1 MLSARENRPMTN
13 STDPTASRAPLTRE
27 RVLRAAV
34 VHADTVGLDGLSMR
48 GLAGLL
54 HVAPMALYR
63 HVANRED
70 LIDAMIDSV
79 FGEVV
84 LPSGGTDWK
93 TAMRERA
100 VSLREV
106 LARHRWAI
114 GLMESRGHPGPANLR
129 HHDAVIGKL
138 RSAGFEI
145 SMVAHAYSILDS
157 YIYGF
162 AMTQATVPFE
172 TQDEMTAMAEN
183 MFDPFPPNQYPNLA
197 EFVNEHVMKPKY
209 EYADE
214 YEYGLDRIL
223 DAIERGWVDCR
234 S

>member
-1 MLSARENRPMTN
+1 MTN
-13 STDPTASRAPLTRE
+13 STSPTAGRAPLTRE

-34 VHADTVGLDGLSMR
+34 THADAVGLEGLSMR
-48 GLAGLL
+48 RVAGLL
-54 HVAPMALYR
+54 QVAPMALYR

-70 LIDAMIDSV
+70 LIDAMIDAV

-84 LPSGGTDWK
+84 LPSGGADWR

-100 VSLREV
+100 VSLRGV

-114 GLMESRGHPGPANLR
+114 GLMESRRQPGPANLR

-138 RSAGFEI
+138 RSAGFDVA
-145 SMVAHAYSILDS
+145 MVAHAYSMLDS

-162 AMTQATVPFE
+162 AMTHATVPFE
-172 TQDEMTAMAEN
+172 TPAELAAMAES
-183 MFDPFPPNQYPNLA
+183 MFEPFPANEYPNLA
-197 EFVNEHVMKPKY
+197 EFVNEHVMKPGY

-223 DAIERGWVDCR
+223 DAIETEAPSV
-234 S
+234 

>member
-1 MLSARENRPMTN
+1 MANTMT
-13 STDPTASRAPLTRE
+13 PTAGRAPMTRE

-34 VHADTVGLDGLSMR
+34 THADTVGLEGLSMR
-48 GLAGLL
+48 GLAGILQM
-54 HVAPMALYR
+54 APMSLYR

-70 LIDAMIDSV
+70 LIDAMIDV
-79 FGEVV
+79 VHGEVV
-84 LPSGGTDWK
+84 LPLGGADWR

-100 VSLREV
+100 VSLRDV

-138 RSAGFEI
+138 RGAGFDI
-145 SMVAHAYSILDS
+145 AMVAHAYSMLDS

-162 AMTQATVPFE
+162 AMTQAKVPFE
-172 TQDEMTAMAEN
+172 TPAEMTAMAGS
-183 MFDPFPPNQYPNLA
+183 MFEPFPPNEYPNLG
-197 EFVNEHVMKPKY
+197 EFVNDHVLKPGY
-209 EYADE
+209 QYADE
-214 YEYGLDRIL
+214 YEFGLERIL
-223 DAIERGWVDCR
+223 DAIERARGDGR